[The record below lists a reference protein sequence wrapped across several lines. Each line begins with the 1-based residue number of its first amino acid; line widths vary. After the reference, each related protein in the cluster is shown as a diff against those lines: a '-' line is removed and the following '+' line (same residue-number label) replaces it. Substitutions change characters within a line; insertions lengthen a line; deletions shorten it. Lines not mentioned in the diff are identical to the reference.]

1 MSGRDPIDI
10 IATKPR
16 TRATSSETRHIAK
29 ATALAKLFSRIGN
42 DLEKGRVSRAR
53 SLSHR
58 AHALLHVLSA
68 LDAQDKYPEL
78 RSPKCEEK
86 RQAAQEWKLLF
97 KPRKSTLE
105 DVQEHYEQ
113 RAYSFIRVTPLP
125 PAPEPAPKVAYRG
138 GIYETVFATADPKA
152 AQLAGLA
159 PSYVFR
165 HGVTMRGYHLS
176 VYDAVRRRLPKLSK
190 EQGVPV
196 GANILTRRN
205 RKTRSYEF
213 CELHIRAFKATER
226 LDFVYRVE
234 STTYAEA
241 AKELAGKR
249 SGR

>member
-10 IATKPR
+10 IAAKPR

-42 DLEKGRVSRAR
+42 ELERGRVSHAR

-58 AHALLHVLSA
+58 AHALLQVLSA
-68 LDAQDKYPEL
+68 FDAQDKYPEL
-78 RSPKCEEK
+78 RGAKCEEK

-105 DVQEHYEQ
+105 HVQEHYEA
-113 RAYSFIRVTPLP
+113 RPYSFIRVTPLP

-165 HGVTMRGYHLS
+165 HGVTNRGYHLS

-190 EQGVPV
+190 EQSVPAN
-196 GANILTRRN
+196 ANILVRHN
-205 RKTRSYEF
+205 RKTRRNEF
-213 CELHIRAFKATER
+213 CELHMAAFKKLER
-226 LDFVYRVE
+226 FDFVYRVE
-234 STTYAEA
+234 STTYPEA
-241 AKELAGKR
+241 AKELAEKR